1 MNHSLIYQY
10 NNSKLIIDIINKGEN
25 LQMLMETEKKCP
37 SKIQNCDHV
46 NQKIGLPMKKIPQN
60 K

>member
-10 NNSKLIIDIINKGEN
+10 NKSKLIIDIINKGEY
-25 LQMLMETEKKCP
+25 LQMLMETEKKP